1 MKRIIS
7 YTVALT
13 MLSVSLSPNL
23 AEAVSVRKRNYYS
36 LENRSQIEVR
46 FGVRNDTHDLNDF
59 YTDPALSRS
68 GLGDAFV
75 SFGYNY
81 FADERTA
88 FSLSL
93 KVLAAEE
100 IDYLD
105 FAGGYTEEYSVVPIF
120 VGMRH
125 YLTAPGL
132 RSPVRPYI
140 TLQAGP
146 VFGSQR
152 FLYYGLY
159 DDTDTYTAVG
169 AHFGGGIDMQAGRH
183 FMIGIN
189 AGYNL
194 MSDFDIELGDKDNY
208 SGAEFGVGF
217 GFVF

>member
-1 MKRIIS
+1 
-7 YTVALT
+7 
-13 MLSVSLSPNL
+13 MLGGSEDRPYLDFLGPDIDIGFRLSGHSHPGGLILSPNL

-105 FAGGYTEEYSVVPIF
+105 FA
-120 VGMRH
+120 
-125 YLTAPGL
+125 
-132 RSPVRPYI
+132 SPV
-140 TLQAGP
+140 AGL
-146 VFGSQR
+146 GS
-152 FLYYGLY
+152 
-159 DDTDTYTAVG
+159 
-169 AHFGGGIDMQAGRH
+169 
-183 FMIGIN
+183 
-189 AGYNL
+189 
-194 MSDFDIELGDKDNY
+194 K
-208 SGAEFGVGF
+208 VGF
-217 GFVF
+217 DATRPFPHTPNYDRARVMPTSLDGLDLVIPQVATTKQQ